1 MNMKLLD
8 SLFLLNEINPTENG
22 FEALLQTNP
31 EHVIYSAH
39 FPGNPITPG
48 VCIIQ
53 IANELLENQLRKRL
67 YLKTIKNV
75 KFLSVIIPAEGK
87 MIKYAFLGIAET
99 ETGCKAQVVVSDE
112 TMVYA
117 KLSLLFDYEP
127 M

>member
-1 MNMKLLD
+1 MKLLD
-8 SLFLLNEINPTENG
+8 QLFILDEIAESENG
-22 FEALLQTNP
+22 FEAMLQTNP
-31 EHVIYSAH
+31 EHPIYAAH

-53 IANELLENQLRKRL
+53 IANELLEKYLGKML
-67 YLKTIKNV
+67 FLKTIKNV

-87 MIKYAFLGIAET
+87 KIKYAFSGIAET
-99 ETGCKAQVVVSDE
+99 EMGYKTQVVVSDE

>member
-1 MNMKLLD
+1 MKLLD
-8 SLFLLNEINPTENG
+8 QLFILNETSEVENG
-22 FEALLQTNP
+22 FVAVFQTNP
-31 EHVIYSAH
+31 EHAIYKAH

-53 IANELLENQLRKRL
+53 VANELLEKHLGKRL

-87 MIKYAFLGIAET
+87 KIKYAFSGIAET
-99 ETGCKAQVVVSDE
+99 ETGYKTQVVVSDE

-117 KLSLLFDYEP
+117 KMSLIFDYEP